1 LFRWFFYHLFS
12 DELLGEI
19 AIEMSDTLAK
29 ALADRALKG
38 RPGDAV
44 AHPISS
50 GHGWRVKD
58 VVCTAGPGDSPF
70 EEKNDYVSIAVVV
83 AGSFK
88 YRSERGAVVL
98 SPGSLLLG
106 SADESFECSH
116 EHGSGDRCVSF
127 NYEPAFFERLAA
139 DSAGYGAPLKFPV
152 HRLPELPPL
161 IPLTA
166 EAQLGLHRH
175 RSVNFEELAL
185 ELAGRVLTALGGSPV
200 SMKGPTIRDERRI
213 ATAVRFIE
221 LHFRRTLSLEEL
233 SALVGISPYHFLRT
247 FKQVVGVTPHQ
258 FLLRRRLREAALRL
272 RTTAESVLDIALDA
286 GFGDLSNFNHTF
298 RATFETTPTE
308 YRTYGCNR
316 NHDPSVERERPA

>member
-1 LFRWFFYHLFS
+1 M
-12 DELLGEI
+12 ET
-19 AIEMSDTLAK
+19 SDTLAK
-29 ALADRALKG
+29 ALADRALSG

-50 GHGWRVKD
+50 GQGWLVKD
-58 VVCTAGPGDSPF
+58 VVCDAGPADPPF

-88 YRSERGAVVL
+88 YRSARGSAVL

-116 EHGSGDRCVSF
+116 EYGSGDRCVSF

-139 DSAGYGAPLKFPV
+139 DSAGNGGALKFPV
-152 HRLPELPPL
+152 HRLPELPAL

-166 EAQLGLHRH
+166 EAQLGLHRPG
-175 RSVNFEELAL
+175 SVNFEELAV
-185 ELAGRVLTALGGSPV
+185 ELAGKVMTTLSGEAV
-200 SMKGPTIRDERRI
+200 SLNGPAIRDERRI
-213 ATAVRFIE
+213 ATAIRFIE
-221 LHFRRTLSLEEL
+221 LHFRRPLGVDEL

-247 FKQVVGVTPHQ
+247 FKQVAGLTPHQ
-258 FLLRRRLREAALRL
+258 FILRRRLREAALRL
-272 RTTAESVLDIALDA
+272 RTTAEPVLDIALDA

-298 RATFETTPTE
+298 RSVFGTTPTN
-308 YRTYGCNR
+308 YRTNSCYRVKAIPNKRAFIRGR
-316 NHDPSVERERPA
+316 KERS

>member
-1 LFRWFFYHLFS
+1 MGNVF
-12 DELLGEI
+12 
-19 AIEMSDTLAK
+19 AK
-29 ALADRALKG
+29 ALADRALTG

-44 AHPISS
+44 AHSISS

-58 VVCTAGPGDSPF
+58 VVCTAGPDDSPF
-70 EEKNDYVSIAVVV
+70 EEKNDYVSVAVVV

-88 YRSERGAVVL
+88 YRSARGAVVL

-106 SADESFECSH
+106 SADEGFECSH

-139 DSAGYGAPLKFPV
+139 DSAGPGASLKFPV
-152 HRLPELPPL
+152 HRLPELPSL
-161 IPLTA
+161 VPLTA
-166 EAQLGLHRH
+166 EAQLGLYRP
-175 RSVNFEELAL
+175 RSVNFEELTL
-185 ELAGRVLTALGGSPV
+185 ELGGRVLTTLGGSQL
-200 SMKGPTIRDERRI
+200 SMKGATSRDERRI

-221 LHFRRTLSLEEL
+221 LHFRRPLSLEEL

-258 FLLRRRLREAALRL
+258 FLLRIRLREAALRL
-272 RTTAESVLDIALDA
+272 RTTAEPVLDVALDA

-298 RATFETTPTE
+298 RAAFGTTPTQ
-308 YRTYGCNR
+308 YRAYDRNG
-316 NHDPSVERERPA
+316 NHDPPIKRERLA

>member
-1 LFRWFFYHLFS
+1 M
-12 DELLGEI
+12 
-19 AIEMSDTLAK
+19 EMSDALAK
-29 ALADRALKG
+29 ALADRALTG
-38 RPGDAV
+38 CPGDAV
-44 AHPISS
+44 AYPISS

-58 VVCTAGPGDSPF
+58 VVCTAGPDDSPF

-88 YRSERGAVVL
+88 YRSARGAVVL

-106 SADESFECSH
+106 SVDEGFECSH
-116 EHGSGDRCVSF
+116 EHGSGDRCLSF

-139 DSAGYGAPLKFPV
+139 DSAGLGASLKFPV
-152 HRLPELPPL
+152 HRLPELPSL

-166 EAQLGLHRH
+166 EAQLGLHRP
-175 RSVNFEELAL
+175 RSINFEELAL
-185 ELAGRVLTALGGSPV
+185 ELAGRVLIALGSSPV
-200 SMKGPTIRDERRI
+200 SMKGPTSRDERRI

-221 LHFRRTLSLEEL
+221 LHFRRPLSLEEL

-247 FKQVVGVTPHQ
+247 FKQVVGLTPHQ

-272 RTTAESVLDIALDA
+272 RTTRDPVLDIALDA

-298 RATFETTPTE
+298 RMAFGTTPTK
-308 YRTYGCNR
+308 YRTSGHMLR
-316 NHDPSVERERPA
+316 DSSVFDTEFYSITSLPTK